1 MRANAAILSHGA
13 IMSTMFT
20 RREGIKAAALT
31 ALSYA
36 RVLGANDRIQLGLV
50 GCGERGL
57 YVASFFQKSGEVD
70 LRAVCDVYG
79 DRVDKAVAQAAGA
92 QTFGDHRRLLES
104 RGLDAVLI
112 ATPDHWHKAIAIDAL
127 NAGKDVYVEKPLTRL
142 REEGPEIV
150 RAARVNNRVCQVGMQ
165 QRSGEIYLEA
175 RERFVRTGMLGKISH
190 VNCLWHSGPARALP
204 TEPAQKPANL
214 DWVRYLGPLKYRD
227 WNPAQYLDFRAFLDF
242 GGGKLTDFGAH
253 WIDVVHMFMDRDAPL
268 SAVAAGGVYQDFHD
282 GRTAPDTISALYE
295 YPGGFTV
302 SFSSLSVG
310 NGPEYGVEFLGANGR
325 LYVNR
330 NRYEFRA
337 AEKGAEPVIQRI
349 PGDITERH
357 VHNFLECCLSRKL
370 PNADVYIGHRAA
382 QAALLANQS
391 YLERRRIVF
400 DPDREEVLP
409 FSA

>member
-1 MRANAAILSHGA
+1 M
-13 IMSTMFT
+13 
-20 RREGIKAAALT
+20 KAAALT

-36 RVLGANDRIQLGLV
+36 RVLGANDRVQLGLI

-57 YVASFFQKSGEVD
+57 YVAGIFQKTAEVD
-70 LRAVCDVYG
+70 LRAVCDVWG
-79 DRVDKAVAQAAGA
+79 DRADKGVAQAAGA
-92 QTFGDHRRLLES
+92 QPFADHRRLLEAA
-104 RGLDAVLI
+104 GVDAVLV
-112 ATPDHWHKAIAIDAL
+112 ATPDHWHKDVAIDAL
-127 NAGKDVYVEKPLTRL
+127 NAGKDVYVEKPLTR
-142 REEGPEIV
+142 RRQEGPEIV

-175 RERFVRTGMLGKISH
+175 RERFVRSGLMGKISH
-190 VNCLWHSGPARALP
+190 VDCVWNSEAAAALP
-204 TEPAQKPANL
+204 AEPAHKPANL
-214 DWVRYLGPLKYRD
+214 DWVRFLGPLSYRD

-253 WIDVVHMFMDRDAPL
+253 WIDVAHMFMGQDAPL

-282 GRTAPDTISALYE
+282 GRTAPDTISALFE

-302 SFSSLSVG
+302 SFVSLAVPQSR
-310 NGPEYGVEFLGANGR
+310 PYGVEFLGSGGR
-325 LYVNR
+325 LFVNR

-337 AEKGAEPVIQRI
+337 AGNNGEPVTRRI
-349 PGDITERH
+349 PGDITGQH
-357 VHNFLECCLSRKL
+357 VRNFLECCRSRKL

-391 YLERRRIVF
+391 YLERRRIRF
-400 DPDREEVLP
+400 DPQREEVLP

>member
-1 MRANAAILSHGA
+1 ML
-13 IMSTMFT
+13 T
-20 RREGIKAAALT
+20 RREGIQAAALT
-31 ALSYA
+31 ALSYS
-36 RVLGANDRIQLGLV
+36 RVLGANDRVQFGLI

-57 YVASFFQKSGEVD
+57 YVASIFQKTTQVD
-70 LRAVCDVYG
+70 VRAVCDVFG
-79 DRVDKAVAQAAGA
+79 DHTDKAVAQAAGA
-92 QTFGDHRRLLES
+92 QTFTDHHRLLEMKD
-104 RGLDAVLI
+104 LEAVLI

-165 QRSGEIYLEA
+165 QRSGEVYLEA
-175 RERFVRTGMLGKISH
+175 RERFVRSGMLGKISH
-190 VNCLWHSGPARALP
+190 VDCVWHGGANRALP

-214 DWVRYLGPLKYRD
+214 DWVRFLGALKYRD

-253 WIDVVHMFMDRDAPL
+253 WLDVVHMFMASDAMPNDAPL
-268 SAVAAGGVYQDFHD
+268 SAVAAGGVYYDFHD
-282 GRTAPDTISALYE
+282 GRTAPDTISALFE

-302 SFSSLSVG
+302 SFISLAVD
-310 NGPEYGVEFLGANGR
+310 NGPEYHVEFLGSSGR
-325 LYVNR
+325 LYINR

-337 AEKGAEPVIQRI
+337 TEKGAEPVIQRF
-349 PGDITERH
+349 PGDITAQH
-357 VHNFLECCLSRKL
+357 VRNFLDCCRSRKL

-391 YLERRRIVF
+391 YLEKRRIRF
-400 DPDREEVLP
+400 DTQREEVLP